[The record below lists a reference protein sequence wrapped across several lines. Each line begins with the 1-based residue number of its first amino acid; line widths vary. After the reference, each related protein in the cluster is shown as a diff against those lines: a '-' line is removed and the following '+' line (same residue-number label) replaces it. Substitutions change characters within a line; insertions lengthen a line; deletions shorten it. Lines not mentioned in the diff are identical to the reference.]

1 MRISLFFGI
10 SCAAAFHVVFFI
22 FGGFLFDS
30 HDMNYGTLSQVDLYS
45 EIDGEK
51 EKLREESKEVEEKEI
66 EHLKSDEEK
75 PPDAS
80 EVLKSTE
87 FSSVSDAPEL
97 EAASLS
103 SIEAALSGQEGGGGE
118 FSESVSFASGGRIGG
133 TGKGGVL
140 GENFEDAFSL
150 AEIDQKPRA
159 LFQAMPAYPQ
169 GMKSIEALVT
179 ILFIVDTKGKVI
191 NPRIEKST
199 HREFEKP
206 ALDAVKQ
213 WKFEPAIKG
222 GERVPCK
229 MRVPIRF
236 KPKS

>member
-1 MRISLFFGI
+1 MRIGLFFGI
-10 SCAAAFHVVFFI
+10 SCAIAFHAIFFL
-22 FGGFLFDS
+22 FGGVLFDS
-30 HDMNYGTLSQVDLYS
+30 HKEDYGTLRQVDLYS
-45 EIDGEK
+45 EETEEK
-51 EKLREESKEVEEKEI
+51 EKPKEENKEVREDEKE
-66 EHLKSDEEK
+66 ELNSEEEK
-75 PPDAS
+75 PPDAA
-80 EVLKSTE
+80 ETLKNLELSP
-87 FSSVSDAPEL
+87 VSNAPAL

-103 SIEAALSGQEGGGGE
+103 SIEAALSGQEGGGGD

-133 TGKGGVL
+133 TGKAGALGVDL
-140 GENFEDAFSL
+140 EDAFSL
-150 AEIDQKPRA
+150 AEIDQKPRV
-159 LFQAMPAYPQ
+159 LFQAMPSYPQ
-169 GMKSIEALVT
+169 RMKSVEAVVT
-179 ILFIVDTKGKVI
+179 ILFIVDPQGKVT